1 MNPEEKSFLSLRT
14 LPARLNPEQT
24 AWYLGC
30 KVDAVTVLIAAGLL
44 KPLGR
49 PSQTAVKFFS
59 LAELE
64 ALRADTKW
72 LSRTTEAIQSWHR
85 RKNGRPVM
93 TASPP
98 RGHCGRSFNETGG
111 QIKPPAN
118 RFQNSRPSGSEN
130 APAALKEDTGE
141 ACTRT
146 TSADLQPRTKPAR

>member
-1 MNPEEKSFLSLRT
+1 MTPPSAGSIRRATPGNAPSPSSATTCCRSPRWRTWPTRGFMPSHERQPSPEPAFRNDTMNPEEKSFLSLRT

-64 ALRADTKW
+64 ALRGDTKW

-93 TASPP
+93 TA
-98 RGHCGRSFNETGG
+98 
-111 QIKPPAN
+111 
-118 RFQNSRPSGSEN
+118 
-130 APAALKEDTGE
+130 
-141 ACTRT
+141 
-146 TSADLQPRTKPAR
+146 